1 MAPPDALESSQL
13 ARLLKTA
20 TPPAVAAL
28 FVTLSLFG
36 IAFKPPVS
44 NGPTALCGALPVGS
58 VLPDGGTLN
67 AQQAANASII
77 VAVAQQTGAGAA
89 GAVDAVDAA
98 FQESGLTN
106 IPGGDRDS
114 VGLFQERPSQGW
126 GAPAQILDPVYATT
140 QFFNHLLAI
149 PGWQSLSPAEAAQ
162 AVERSAFPDGYTRW
176 DEVATQLVAGLSGS
190 GACTNADNA
199 SQLAVALP
207 AGFALPAGTPQ
218 PAVTAVEYAVAQL
231 GKPYIWGGIGPVGYD
246 CSGLVMQAY
255 AAAGIALP
263 RITYNQVLAGQPVYD
278 LTQLAPGDLL
288 FTEGA
293 DPGPGGLPGHVGMY
307 IGGNIVV
314 DAPHTGATVELTNVA
329 GWVKQIVAVRRII
342 PA

>member
-1 MAPPDALESSQL
+1 
-13 ARLLKTA
+13 
-20 TPPAVAAL
+20 
-28 FVTLSLFG
+28 
-36 IAFKPPVS
+36 
-44 NGPTALCGALPVGS
+44 
-58 VLPDGGTLN
+58 
-67 AQQAANASII
+67 
-77 VAVAQQTGAGAA
+77 
-89 GAVDAVDAA
+89 
-98 FQESGLTN
+98 
-106 IPGGDRDS
+106 
-114 VGLFQERPSQGW
+114 
-126 GAPAQILDPVYATT
+126 
-140 QFFNHLLAI
+140 
-149 PGWQSLSPAEAAQ
+149 
-162 AVERSAFPDGYTRW
+162 
-176 DEVATQLVAGLSGS
+176 
-190 GACTNADNA
+190 
-199 SQLAVALP
+199 
-207 AGFALPAGTPQ
+207 
-218 PAVTAVEYAVAQL
+218 VTAVEYAVAQL

-329 GWVKQIVAVRRII
+329 GWAKQIVAVRRII